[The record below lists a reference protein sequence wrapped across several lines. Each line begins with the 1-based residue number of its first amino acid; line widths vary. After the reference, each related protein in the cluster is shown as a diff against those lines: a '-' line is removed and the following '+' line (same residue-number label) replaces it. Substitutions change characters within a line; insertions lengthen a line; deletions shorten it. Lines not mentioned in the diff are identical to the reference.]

1 LANRCHAYVLELRPR
16 RGASKWLK
24 PLPLSSRSIPKKQLL
39 LTAVGDDGHNIVA
52 EMTVDDIAEL
62 MATLSQCQ
70 HALVLSHAGMEVLLP
85 VDPTIAFEPVA
96 GGYALGVFE
105 AHWQHALGID
115 TELGAVELQLLSR
128 KGRLTN
134 IALTPDAA
142 RRLGAQLLQLADRV
156 PPSQK
161 LQ

>member
-1 LANRCHAYVLELRPR
+1 LPVFKINHVKARQVHCGERTRPFKR
-16 RGASKWLK
+16 KAF
-24 PLPLSSRSIPKKQLL
+24 P
-39 LTAVGDDGHNIVA
+39 VVA

-70 HALVLSHAGMEVLLP
+70 HALVLSHAGMEVSLP

-105 AHWQHALGID
+105 AHWQHALGSD

-134 IALTPDAA
+134 IALPPDAA
-142 RRLGAQLLQLADRV
+142 RHLGV
-156 PPSQK
+156 TP
-161 LQ
+161 